1 MCQKHSIKP
10 LSAPSVKL
18 PGAKFFCY
26 IFLLHLLEE
35 RIGQRVSKMHLYYTG
50 EDDGGPTITYSY
62 TRSAPERSAPEGTM
76 TAFDDTIKRIMKRD
90 FHRFADDPEVCAGC
104 DFRFY
109 CKNK

>member
-1 MCQKHSIKP
+1 MTGH
-10 LSAPSVKL
+10 
-18 PGAKFFCY
+18 
-26 IFLLHLLEE
+26 
-35 RIGQRVSKMHLYYTG
+35 TG
-50 EDDGGPTITYSY
+50 EDYGVSAITYSY

>member
-1 MCQKHSIKP
+1 
-10 LSAPSVKL
+10 
-18 PGAKFFCY
+18 
-26 IFLLHLLEE
+26 
-35 RIGQRVSKMHLYYTG
+35 MHLYYTG
-50 EDDGGPTITYSY
+50 EDDGGLTITYSY
-62 TRSAPERSAPEGTM
+62 TRSAPERSAPERSAPEGTM